1 MMATVPE
8 SRLPAFIKNAGPWV
22 SDHRSGTFAALTF
35 AVSVSLALFFGL
47 ANLSEPSPKLTYEIL
62 RETDVLDV
70 RTPVEDLQ
78 ITFQNEDIQGENLNL
93 RIYAMRVVNNGE
105 VDILQTQFDQDEI
118 WGLQVIGGRVI
129 EARLTDAGSGYL
141 STKANPHVILE
152 NIVEFDKAIVEKGKF
167 FAFNM
172 LVVHAKDV
180 TPTIIPLGKIAGI
193 DGIVVTRVPVKIE
206 GPGFLSDLFGGGWA
220 VQLVRAVLFIMSAA
234 VLLGLFAAA
243 VLSYSFLTTAIR
255 RRRIGNS
262 VVMKTLTNPKQRDLL
277 SEVYLHH
284 GMAGVSDLR
293 EKLGSSDRL
302 DLEAATLG
310 TVVLAGESEFRIPP
324 TYYSAASLEE
334 AEVLSREDGDGLSA
348 DPGFQE
354 RLELFLQELSNSRRI
369 F

>member
-1 MMATVPE
+1 MAAVPE
-8 SRLPAFIKNAGPWV
+8 SRFLVLIKNAGRWV
-22 SDHRSGTFAALTF
+22 RDHLSGTFAALTF

-47 ANLSEPSPKLTYEIL
+47 SNIGEPDPKLTYEIL
-62 RETDVLDV
+62 RVTDVLDV

-129 EARLTDAGSGYL
+129 EARLIDAGSGYL
-141 STKANPHVILE
+141 STKANPRVVRE
-152 NIVEFDKAIVEKGKF
+152 DIVEFDKAIVEKGKF
-167 FAFNM
+167 FSFNM

-180 TPTIIPLGKIAGI
+180 TPEIIPLGKIAGI
-193 DGIVVTRVPVKIE
+193 DEIVVTRVPVKVE

-220 VQLVRAVLFIMSAA
+220 VQLVRAILFFLGAA
-234 VLLGLFAAA
+234 VVLGLFAAT
-243 VLSYSFLTTAIR
+243 VLSHSFFTAAIR

-262 VVMKTLTNPKQRDLL
+262 VVMKTITSQKQRDLL
-277 SEVYLHH
+277 AEVYLHH

-293 EKLGSSDRL
+293 EKLSSSERL
-302 DLEAATLG
+302 ELEAATLG

-324 TYYSAASLEE
+324 AYYSASSLVE
-334 AEVLSREDGDGLSA
+334 AEVLSREGDDGLTA
-348 DPGFQE
+348 DSGFQE
-354 RLELFLQELSNSRRI
+354 RLDLFLQELSNRRRI